1 MPVPTYT
8 LDISV
13 NPDDIPN
20 LQKAGY
26 RLCIAKRVNGKYTV
40 VWWSGGAFTARNTFA
55 WDAEFQVF
63 GASKLQK
70 GLQVKSGT
78 TAQEIKLGQTVVLD
92 VHGEMQPA
100 TGLPDKSGV
109 FQVQND
115 YDPIRIGVNAKLGGA
130 WSPIYLSM
138 QPFFTGII
146 PLTPVEKVLV
156 WFDTSSSTGTMF
168 VDAVT
173 NSVELDFTSK
183 TSQSVTYVSDPH
195 IPGDGG
201 WIVGGSAILPSTYNV
216 ETDTFS
222 LETPSA
228 PLLGKLSTII
238 NSQNSLPLIMSASV
252 EFVKPDAAEEFVQYV
267 SGRRPDGV
275 RTWAFVLSASGDVV
289 DSRLQAQD
297 VQEDKLAITFLQ
309 DAYLG
314 VLNSFQDSEYKKLT
328 FEILHDYC
336 GCHLFSLL
344 GSLILINDLCIQ
356 LYSLVRDISNY
367 VNDFFVIQFHPPV
380 LVLCF

>member
-1 MPVPTYT
+1 MSVPTYT
-8 LDISV
+8 LNISV

-70 GLQVKSGT
+70 GLQVEPVT
-78 TAQEIKLGQTVVLD
+78 TAQEIKFGQTVVLD
-92 VHGEMQPA
+92 AHGEMQPA

-130 WSPIYLSM
+130 WSPIYLSL
-138 QPFFTGII
+138 QPFATGVIS
-146 PLTPVEKVLV
+146 LTPVEKVLV
-156 WFDTSSSTGTMF
+156 WFDTSSSTGTML
-168 VDAVT
+168 VDAVG
-173 NSVELDFTSK
+173 NGVELDFTSK

-195 IPGDGG
+195 IPGEGD

-238 NSQNSLPLIMSASV
+238 NSHNSLPLTMSASV

-275 RTWAFVLSASGDVV
+275 RTWAFVLSASGV

-328 FEILHDYC
+328 FEILH
-336 GCHLFSLL
+336 G
-344 GSLILINDLCIQ
+344 
-356 LYSLVRDISNY
+356 YSV
-367 VNDFFVIQFHPPV
+367 
-380 LVLCF
+380 